1 MKTRVDLLI
10 KNGLVLG
17 HPGRLPAEETTVA
30 VKNGMILDIGPAE
43 SLAQQYEAP
52 QEISATDCLVMP
64 GLVNTHTHAAMSTL
78 RGLAD
83 DLPLMD
89 WLHHHIFP
97 AEAKLTSH
105 QVYWSTLLACAEMI
119 RSGTTTF
126 CDMYLFEEHVARAT
140 DVAGL
145 RALLGEGLFAF
156 PSPNYGAIDSGF
168 DYTRKLASTWKG
180 HPRISIGVMPHA
192 PYTCPP
198 ALLGLAA
205 KIARE
210 LGVPLCIHLA
220 ETRHEDE
227 EIRKAHGCSPVEL
240 LEHHGILGP
249 DVIAAH
255 CVWLSGHDMQLL
267 ADRGVRVSHNP
278 ESNMKLAS
286 GVAPIPEL
294 LLRGI
299 PVGLGTDG
307 CASNNDLDMFR
318 EMDSASKLQ
327 KIHRMDPTAMP
338 AAQVLQMATV
348 GGARVLGMQESIGSL
363 EPGKAADIIILDMM
377 QPHWQPLYHLA
388 SQLVFSARGADV
400 RDTIVHGKVLMRDR
414 RILSFD
420 EAEVFAKIREIR
432 KKVLSDTQH

>member
-1 MKTRVDLLI
+1 MKTRVDLLV
-10 KNGLVLG
+10 KNGLVFA
-17 HPGRLPAEETTVA
+17 HADRMPMPDASVA
-30 VKNGMILDIGPAE
+30 VRNGQILDIGPAE
-43 SLAQQYEAP
+43 NLAQQYEAP
-52 QEISATDCLVMP
+52 QEIDAAGCLIMP

-97 AEAKLTSH
+97 AEAKLTAD

-126 CDMYLFEEHVARAT
+126 CDMYLFEEQVARAT
-140 DVAGL
+140 DLAGL
-145 RALLGEGLFAF
+145 RALVGEGLFGF
-156 PSPNYGAIDSGF
+156 PSPNYGPIDNGF
-168 DYTRKLASTWKG
+168 AYTRKLAANWAG
-180 HPRISIGVMPHA
+180 HPRISVGVMPHA

-198 ALLGLAA
+198 SLLALAA
-205 KIARE
+205 KVARE
-210 LGVPLCIHLA
+210 LKLPLCIHLA
-220 ETRHEDE
+220 ETKHEE
-227 EIRKAHGCSPVEL
+227 FEIQRDYGCSPVEL
-240 LEHHGILGP
+240 LERHGILGP
-249 DVIAAH
+249 DLIAAH
-255 CVWLSGHDMQLL
+255 CVWLSTSDMDLL
-267 ADRGVRVSHNP
+267 ATRGVRVSHNP

-294 LLRGI
+294 IVRGI

-307 CASNNDLDMFR
+307 CASNNDLDLFR

-327 KIHRMDPTAMP
+327 KVHRLDPTALP
-338 AAQVLQMATV
+338 AAQVLRMATLD
-348 GGARVLGMQESIGSL
+348 GATVLGMRESIGSL
-363 EPGKAADIIILDMM
+363 EPGKVADIIVLDMQ
-377 QPHWQPLYHLA
+377 QPHWQPLYNVP

-420 EAEVFAKIREIR
+420 EQEVFSKIREIR
-432 KKVLSDTQH
+432 RKILADTRR